1 MGRFIIILL
10 FIVSG
15 YANNIINVS
24 YFPNNSKI
32 DILFSLDTPFKGKV
46 EKISNN
52 DYKIDNIFIN
62 RIEQKKFKNGLNLV
76 ISPLDKN
83 SVEFKINYK
92 SSLKIKASL
101 TAKGYGLRIRIYGFT
116 EQIKTPDLS
125 TQPVQTGADFNYINY
140 LILIFILIILIIIL
154 FIVKKKM
161 QQKLPTK
168 LQNDGYKILYQKMID
183 PKNRILMIELFNKR
197 YLLLLGD
204 KNNILLDKMFDED
217 KLEEVSSQDG
227 FNGLL
232 ENEMIK
238 DIEDTYVSNASK
250 IRE

>member
-10 FIVSG
+10 FIVTG

-24 YFPNNSKI
+24 YFPNNDKI

-46 EKISNN
+46 EKIENN
-52 DYKIDNIFIN
+52 DYKIDNVFIN
-62 RIEQKKFKNGLNLV
+62 RIEQKKFKNGLNLI

-83 SVEFKINYK
+83 SVEIKINYNL
-92 SSLKIKASL
+92 SLKIKASL
-101 TAKGYGLRIRIYGFT
+101 TAKGYGLRIRIYGFKQ
-116 EQIKTPDLS
+116 QIQTVNMNLQQTPA
-125 TQPVQTGADFNYINY
+125 PDFNYINY
-140 LILIFILIILIIIL
+140 IIMIFILIILIVVL

-168 LQNDGYKILYQKMID
+168 LQKDGYKVLYQKMID
-183 PKNRILMIELFNKR
+183 PKNRLLMIEIFEKR

-204 KNNILLDKMFDED
+204 KNNILLDKFSDN
-217 KLEEVSSQDG
+217 EELNEISSQNEFD
-227 FNGLL
+227 GLL
-232 ENEMIK
+232 NNKMKDDIK
-238 DIEDTYVSNASK
+238 DTYLSNASK